1 MTRELQPRGLSPTN
15 ATMTETKPR
24 RLRRTNTEVRALILQ
39 SARELFAE
47 RGYAKTTTRDIAK
60 RAKASE
66 VLLFR
71 YFNSKAELFEEA
83 ISEPFD
89 DFMRQIVQDRVAAEA
104 GTADPTE
111 LGRIYVRALYER
123 LLTERQL
130 ILSLITTRAYEGG
143 PEDGSDRPRGLQHY
157 FSEAETSLR
166 SMYKSRGV
174 DPELDPALG
183 ARLAFAAVVAGA
195 LLQDWLFEGVAR
207 TDVVTEAMGH
217 FVIHGLFGR
226 E

>member
-1 MTRELQPRGLSPTN
+1 
-15 ATMTETKPR
+15 MTEAKPR
-24 RLRRTNTEVRALILQ
+24 RSRRTNTEVRALILR
-39 SARELFAE
+39 SARDLFAE

-89 DFMRQIVQDRVAAEA
+89 AFMRQIVEERVAANVS
-104 GTADPTE
+104 DPVE
-111 LGRIYVRALYER
+111 LGRTYVEALYRR

-143 PEDGSDRPRGLQHY
+143 AEEGADRPRGLQHY
-157 FSEAETSLR
+157 FSESEASLR
-166 SMYKSRGV
+166 SMYRNRGMK
-174 DPELDPALG
+174 PEIDPALG

-195 LLQDWLFEGVAR
+195 LLQDWLFEGVEHAES
-207 TDVVTEAMGH
+207 VSEAMGR

-226 E
+226 D

>member
-1 MTRELQPRGLSPTN
+1 
-15 ATMTETKPR
+15 MTETKPR

-39 SARELFAE
+39 SARDLFAE

-89 DFMRQIVQDRVAAEA
+89 AFMRQIVEERAAANADA
-104 GTADPTE
+104 GDPVE
-111 LGRIYVRALYER
+111 LGRSYVEALYGR

-143 PEDGSDRPRGLQHY
+143 LEDGTDRPRGLQHY
-157 FSEAETSLR
+157 FAEAEASLR
-166 SMYKSRGV
+166 SMYRSRGV
-174 DPELDPALG
+174 EPEVDPALG
-183 ARLAFAAVVAGA
+183 ARLAFAAVVASA
-195 LLQDWLFEGVAR
+195 LLQDWLFEGVEHA
-207 TDVVTEAMGH
+207 DAVTEAMGR

-226 E
+226 D

>member
-1 MTRELQPRGLSPTN
+1 
-15 ATMTETKPR
+15 MTEAKPR
-24 RLRRTNTEVRALILQ
+24 RVRRTNTEVRALILQ
-39 SARELFAE
+39 SARDLFAE

-71 YFNSKAELFEEA
+71 YFKSKAELFEEA

-89 DFMRQIVQDRVAAEA
+89 DFMRQIVEERAAANVSA
-104 GTADPTE
+104 GDPVE
-111 LGRIYVRALYER
+111 LGRTYVEALYRR

-143 PEDGSDRPRGLQHY
+143 AEEGADRPRGLQHY
-157 FSEAETSLR
+157 FAESEASLR
-166 SMYKSRGV
+166 SMYRSRGV
-174 DPELDPALG
+174 EAEIDPAVG

-195 LLQDWLFEGVAR
+195 LLQDWLFEGVEHAES
-207 TDVVTEAMGH
+207 VTEAMGR

-226 E
+226 D

>member
-1 MTRELQPRGLSPTN
+1 
-15 ATMTETKPR
+15 MTETKPR
-24 RLRRTNTEVRALILQ
+24 RLRRSNTEVRALILRG
-39 SARELFAE
+39 ARELFAE

-60 RAKASE
+60 RARASE
-66 VLLFR
+66 VLLFA

-89 DFMRQIVQDRVAAEA
+89 EFMRKIVQERIAANA
-104 GTADPTE
+104 NTADPVE
-111 LGRIYVRALYER
+111 LGRTYVEALYGT

-130 ILSLITTRAYEGG
+130 ILSLITTRAYEAG
-143 PEDGSDRPRGLQHY
+143 PKDGADRPRGLQHY
-157 FSEAETSLR
+157 FAEAEASLR

-174 DPELDPALG
+174 TPELDPALG

-195 LLQDWLFEGVAR
+195 LLQDWLFEGVEHRDA
-207 TDVVTEAMGH
+207 VTEAMGR

-226 E
+226 D

>member
-1 MTRELQPRGLSPTN
+1 
-15 ATMTETKPR
+15 MTETKPR

-89 DFMRQIVQDRVAAEA
+89 EFMRQIVQDRLATDA
-104 GTADPTE
+104 GAPDPTE
-111 LGRIYVRALYER
+111 LGRTYVRELYGR

-143 PEDGSDRPRGLQHY
+143 SEDGADRPRGLQHY
-157 FSEAETSLR
+157 FAEAEASLR
-166 SMYKSRGV
+166 SMYKSQGV

-195 LLQDWLFEGVAR
+195 LLQDWLFEGVAHA
-207 TDVVTEAMGH
+207 DVVTEAMGR

-226 E
+226 D